1 MDVELKLSWLIID
14 RIIWLVLRQV
24 NLVMAVFGKRILNST
39 VISICLDIRVL
50 LKRRSLLVL
59 HYLL

>member
-1 MDVELKLSWLIID
+1 VDVELKLSWLIID